1 MQRSVYHSQS
11 IQAWEQRW
19 FAQQNSSL
27 GLMQQAAWSISQQLI
42 EQFHQQNIQNIAVWC
57 GQGNNAGDGY
67 YIAAFLK
74 QSGFDVTVLSTEM
87 GSSTDLKHAYAY
99 AESQQVEMKPIIND
113 IAASIFQ
120 NEASTDLNS
129 NVIGDLAEYTPH
141 LYKEMLGKVDCHIDA
156 LFGIGLNRALN
167 EDWQKIIQ
175 CFNAQ
180 TGLKISIDIPSGLHA
195 NTGQALPCA
204 IQADHTF
211 TILGYKAGLFTG
223 QGKEYIGQLHLVSL
237 IPTDT
242 ALKPLAYLSPEK
254 IVLPKRQAFGH
265 KGCYGHVLVVGG
277 HADMGGAVIMSAE
290 AAFHAGAGKVTVICH
305 SKHHQAILSR
315 SPNIMVRDINSLDQ
329 ELIEQLLKQVDAV
342 CLGMGLGRDQW
353 AERIYQ
359 QWFDLLNQNS
369 HLEVVLDADGL
380 WFLAKYPK
388 KLNPH
393 LYATPHSGEAAT
405 LLACKAAEIEQDR
418 IAAIHQL
425 QQKYAGQWVLKGAG
439 SLILENELFICTQG
453 NAGMGTGGMGDVL
466 AGMIASLKAQF
477 HEQIALHEIIS
488 LHAQAGDLLAEKGM
502 RGLQAHDMGK
512 VIYEVVNQ

>member
-42 EQFHQQNIQNIAVWC
+42 EQFHQKNIQNIAVWC

-74 QSGFDVTVLSTEM
+74 QSGFDVTIFSTEM
-87 GSSTDLKHAYAY
+87 GSSTDLKHAYTY
-99 AESQQVEMKPIIND
+99 AESQQVEIKHIHVKVPLLI
-113 IAASIFQ
+113 
-120 NEASTDLNS
+120 
-129 NVIGDLAEYTPH
+129 
-141 LYKEMLGKVDCHIDA
+141 KERLGELDCHIDA

-195 NTGQALPCA
+195 NTGQTLPCA

-223 QGKEYIGQLHLVSL
+223 QGKEYVGQLHLVSL
-237 IPTDT
+237 IPIDT

-265 KGCYGHVLVVGG
+265 KGSYGHVLVVGG

-315 SPNIMVRDINSLDQ
+315 SPNIMIRDINSLDQ

-342 CLGMGLGRDQW
+342 CFGMGLGRDQW

-388 KLNPH
+388 KLNSH
-393 LYATPHSGEAAT
+393 LYTTPHSGEAAT
-405 LLACKAAEIEQDR
+405 LLDCTAEDIEQDR
-418 IAAIHQL
+418 IAAIYQL

-477 HEQIALHEIIS
+477 HEEIALHEIVS
-488 LHAQAGDLLAEKGM
+488 LHAQAGDLLAENGM
-502 RGLQAHDMGK
+502 RGLQAHNMGK